1 MVITETVRCKAR
13 KPVTHIGWHTP
24 ISQGF

>member
-1 MVITETVRCKAR
+1 MVITETGRCKAR

-24 ISQGF
+24 ISQGS